1 MMPRVLNKNTTYW
14 AIVVLCGL
22 LFLPAQQVN
31 AESTPRLIIKL
42 SKYEGD
48 PQSAFGQF
56 YSILKNKLLN
66 MSLELSEK
74 DDPNG
79 GYLAQLELDRTGVE
93 APLTNEAKLDYW
105 EKTGA
110 LALLEGVIFSSG
122 DGEIVI
128 ISTADLGG
136 LGENL
141 PKRTIDLELKV
152 EPREFRSMR
161 DAHSLA
167 TLYALAMDAARLKK
181 PDRVRIAIL
190 SKAYAIAQDLGSHTS
205 PDIEF
210 VKKEI
215 KQMLDTFTS
224 SEGGGQ

>member
-1 MMPRVLNKNTTYW
+1 M
-14 AIVVLCGL
+14 VLCGL
-22 LFLPAQQVN
+22 LFLSAQQVN
-31 AESTPRLIIKL
+31 AEGPPRLIIKL

-56 YSILKNKLLN
+56 YRILKNKLLN

-79 GYLAQLELDRTGVE
+79 DYLAQLELDRTGVE

-110 LALLEGVIFSSG
+110 LAILEGMIFSSG
-122 DGEIVI
+122 DGEII
-128 ISTADLGG
+128 ILSTADLGE
-136 LGENL
+136 LGKNL

-152 EPREFRSMR
+152 TPREFRSMR
-161 DAHSLA
+161 DAHSLT
-167 TLYALAMDAARLKK
+167 TLYALAMDAKRLNK
-181 PDRVRIAIL
+181 PDPVLIAIL
-190 SKAYAIAQDLGSHTS
+190 SKAYAISQDLAPDTS

-215 KQMLDTFTS
+215 KKMLGAFTS
-224 SEGGGQ
+224 SEGEVQ